1 MNRHALILGLLLSCL
16 AALPSWAGELTVTG
30 AWSRTTPPGIPVGVV
45 YLTITND
52 TGKSDRLL
60 KLKTAAASS
69 VEVHRTETIEGVARM
84 REVSMLH
91 VAPGETVKFEPG
103 GMHLMLMGLK
113 GPLVEGKTFELELL
127 FEVSGPRKIKVA
139 VKKP

>member
-1 MNRHALILGLLLSCL
+1 MKRHAMILGLLLSCS
-16 AALPSWAGELTVTG
+16 AALPCWAGEFTVTG

-84 REVSMLH
+84 REVSVLH
-91 VAPGETVKFEPG
+91 IAPGETVKFEPG

-127 FEVSGPRKIKVA
+127 FEVAGPRKIKVA

>member
-1 MNRHALILGLLLSCL
+1 MTTRATMLGFVLTFAAAAPAL
-16 AALPSWAGELTVTG
+16 AGELAVTG

-60 KLKTAAASS
+60 KLKTEIASS
-69 VEVHRTETIEGVARM
+69 IEVHRTESVEGVARM
-84 REVSMLH
+84 REVSVLH
-91 VAPGETVKFEPG
+91 VAPGETIRFEPG

-113 GPLVEGKTFELELL
+113 APLVEGRTFDLELQ
-127 FEVSGPRKIKVA
+127 FEVAGPRKVKVA
-139 VKKP
+139 VRKP